1 MLRDV
6 MTVDVVHF
14 SQDAKLSEVVKTMS
28 ERNIGTAVITE
39 GERPIGIIT
48 ERDIIKKVVTKG
60 RGLEGLIAADVM
72 TSPIV
77 TITPEVDFEN
87 ALLIMTSNHIKSLVV
102 VEDDELSGIITTTD
116 ILRRTKE
123 IAENNRK
130 LTRYQTIQGYL
141 FFLGIVAIFLIFV
154 FKYLL

>member
-1 MLRDV
+1 